1 MSSFEATGVEAT
13 APLSIT
19 ADHPNHP
26 RRRAARAFVRVLGAG
41 LLALSLAGCE
51 SGSGFR
57 PLYGTLGS
65 SGEGVATK
73 MAKID
78 IAPIPGRNGQRI
90 RNELIFQTTGGG
102 EALPPEYRLEVAIRE
117 TSTTTLVNT
126 SGNSAGQI
134 WQIEAK
140 FQLVRISDKKV
151 VLEGNSQARATYE
164 RFSAIF
170 ANVRA
175 NDDAGDRASKTIATD
190 LKSRL
195 AAFLSQTT

>member
-1 MSSFEATGVEAT
+1 M
-13 APLSIT
+13 I
-19 ADHPNHP
+19 
-26 RRRAARAFVRVLGAG
+26 AAGALTRVLAAG
-41 LLALSLAGCE
+41 LLAVSVAGCE

-57 PLYGTLGS
+57 PLYGSLGG
-65 SGEGVATK
+65 SGEGVAKK
-73 MAKID
+73 MAQID
-78 IAPIPGRNGQRI
+78 IATIPGRNGQRI

-102 EALPPEYRLEVAIRE
+102 EALPPAYRLEIAIRE
-117 TSTTTLVNT
+117 TSTTTLVNQ

-140 FQLVRISDKKV
+140 FQLVRLSDKKV
-151 VLEGNSQARATYE
+151 VLEGLSQARATYE

-170 ANVRA
+170 ANVRG